1 LKLYSQKQ
9 IIYLVCSHVSKRDF
23 ERLGIKNWIDNG
35 WKVEVFD
42 ITKFLFP
49 SFSKYINENKSSF
62 YFEGLRVFQN
72 INEVLS
78 TLNNLKNK
86 VVFIDNIGFST
97 AEQRIRKAA
106 RDHGVLVRIKL
117 GSHPEPKYKKNIPN
131 LFRLIKNPITLV
143 NKIIFFFKEKI
154 EKIVAKKYFPDYFV
168 VGGIKSMSGI
178 NDKKTSIIKAHNMDY
193 DFFIHEKQVK
203 LNKKTN
209 SIVFIDGGGAYHT
222 DDIRLGLTPGVTAD
236 NYYPVINRGLHEI
249 EKSLKLNIKIA
260 AHPKSNFEISQKKY
274 NHPIF
279 ENKTFELIRDA
290 DIVVSHNSTSLQWA
304 IIMKKPIILVKTDEI
319 ENASYAKNFKNSIDE
334 FAVILGKRVVNLS
347 QLSSVNNWKDYLNVD
362 DEKYEKYIENY
373 VKTKGSPEKLLWNIV
388 IEYIEK
394 DLF

>member
-1 LKLYSQKQ
+1 MKLYSQKQ

-117 GSHPEPKYKKNIPN
+117 GSHPEPK
-131 LFRLIKNPITLV
+131 
-143 NKIIFFFKEKI
+143 
-154 EKIVAKKYFPDYFV
+154 
-168 VGGIKSMSGI
+168 
-178 NDKKTSIIKAHNMDY
+178 
-193 DFFIHEKQVK
+193 
-203 LNKKTN
+203 
-209 SIVFIDGGGAYHT
+209 
-222 DDIRLGLTPGVTAD
+222 
-236 NYYPVINRGLHEI
+236 
-249 EKSLKLNIKIA
+249 
-260 AHPKSNFEISQKKY
+260 
-274 NHPIF
+274 
-279 ENKTFELIRDA
+279 
-290 DIVVSHNSTSLQWA
+290 
-304 IIMKKPIILVKTDEI
+304 
-319 ENASYAKNFKNSIDE
+319 
-334 FAVILGKRVVNLS
+334 
-347 QLSSVNNWKDYLNVD
+347 
-362 DEKYEKYIENY
+362 
-373 VKTKGSPEKLLWNIV
+373 
-388 IEYIEK
+388 
-394 DLF
+394 

>member
-1 LKLYSQKQ
+1 MKLYSQKK

-23 ERLGIKNWIDNG
+23 KRLGIKNWIDHG

-49 SFSKYINENKSSF
+49 SFSKYINENKF
-62 YFEGLRVFQN
+62 NADFEGLIVFQN

-86 VVFIDNIGFST
+86 VVFIDIIGFSS
-97 AEQRIRKAA
+97 AEQRIRRVA
-106 RDHGVLVRIKL
+106 RDHGVLVRLKL
-117 GSHPEPKYKKNIPN
+117 GSIPEPKYKKNTLN

-143 NKIIFFFKEKI
+143 EKLIFFFKKKI

-168 VGGIKSMSGI
+168 VGGIKSMSDI
-178 NDKKTSIIKAHNMDY
+178 NDKNTSIIKAHNLDY

-209 SIVFIDGGGAYHT
+209 SIAFIDGGGAYHS
-222 DDIRLGLTPGVTAD
+222 DDIRLGLTPSVTAD

-260 AHPKSNFEISQKKY
+260 AHPKSNFAITQKKY

-279 ENKTFELIRDA
+279 ENNTFELIRDA
-290 DIVVSHNSTSLQWA
+290 DVVVSHSSTSLQWA
-304 IIMKKPIILVKTDEI
+304 VIMKKPIIFVTTDEI
-319 ENASYAKNFKNSIDE
+319 ENAPYAKSFKNSIYE
-334 FAVILGKRVVNLS
+334 FATIIGKRVVNLS

-373 VKTKGSPEKLLWNIV
+373 VKTKGSPEKLVWNIV